1 MHTALYS
8 LIETSD
14 GSHTIY
20 VNELDETM
28 HSTYGAIEEANVVY
42 IKNGIEKAS
51 ELTKEINVLEI
62 GLGTGLNALLS
73 FVYAQK
79 MGISLKYT
87 AIEPFPIPNSILSK
101 LNYTHFLGKE
111 LTEAVF
117 RMIHESAPDQS
128 FEINENSTFIKHKT
142 DVRDFVTDDVF
153 DLVIFDPFSPDKAP
167 NLWTEDVLKKMY
179 QQLCINGILTTY
191 CAKGSIKRILKSIGF
206 EVTNPSGP
214 TGKREI
220 TTAIKRN

>member
-1 MHTALYS
+1 
-8 LIETSD
+8 
-14 GSHTIY
+14 
-20 VNELDETM
+20 M

-51 ELTKEINVLEI
+51 DKAKEINVLEV

-79 MGISLKYT
+79 MGIGVKYT
-87 AIEPFPIPNSILSK
+87 AIEPFPLPNSILSN
-101 LNYTHFLGKE
+101 LNYTHVLGKE
-111 LTEAVF
+111 LTEDVF
-117 RMIHESAPDQS
+117 KNIHEIAPGQLI
-128 FEINENSTFIKHKT
+128 EINEKSTFIKHKI
-142 DVRDFVTDDVF
+142 DVRDFVSDELF

-167 NLWTEDVLKKMY
+167 DLWTEDVLKRMH
-179 QQLCINGILTTY
+179 QQLCTNGILTTY